1 MSEAA
6 EVQESQLER
15 VTVNGVSAVKMPLT
29 IRKGAYSW
37 AKHAHTRGKLPAQ
50 PLICNLM
57 GILEGRQVIATAF
70 SGTNVVGH
78 TSAEQL
84 RQAYGE
90 MDPEYRFWIKE
101 AQLEQV
107 IAAFGDGKLGF
118 DMGGF
123 YCQET
128 PKEIESMLASAPQ
141 PA

>member
-1 MSEAA
+1 MSE
-6 EVQESQLER
+6 VKESSLER
-15 VTVNGVSAVKMPLT
+15 VTSNGVSAVKIPLT
-29 IRKGAYSW
+29 VRKGAYSW
-37 AKHAHTRGKLPAQ
+37 AKHAHTRGKMPAQ

-57 GILEGRQVIATAF
+57 GIIEGHQVTATVF
-70 SGTNVVGH
+70 SSTNVVGH

-84 RQAYGE
+84 REAYAA

-123 YCQET
+123 YCHET
-128 PKEIESMLASAPQ
+128 PKEIEAALTRLLRQ